1 MRRITRRRGACQ
13 ACRSRKV
20 RCDGADPCLN
30 CDRNGQACYYPPLA
44 PRPRRTS
51 APGTNNNRAPPEVRR
66 LDINPNDN
74 LPPYDAW
81 QQLACDT
88 TLLTP
93 RSTDDASNGD
103 ERGEIDGLSCLL
115 QFSMP
120 ETHRD
125 SRCNDE
131 NILNLPLPG
140 EDELMELLETTPS
153 DSNSAGF
160 NFEILS
166 PMLDNNKYSAS
177 PAPPVA
183 NPKEPYRPPRPET
196 ASPPDYDMLFNFDEA
211 TNGSQQ
217 PTSETNEKA
226 SSPTDAT
233 AHVDFAASSLYGL
246 PSYIA
251 RSSKEPHRT
260 EMIKIVNGLK
270 RVLCGSQVVQPSKA
284 SLDRSRR
291 FPDSDITMARYCDA
305 CFEDCCPISNFL
317 TRQTVDQVIKDS
329 RESDANSLSV
339 AFAEAI
345 MSIGYYTTCQR
356 SRTSPTSEETREAQ
370 KRLASALGLYK
381 TIGSYPNSLL
391 KLQTTLLMAV
401 IACMCD
407 ESLVWD
413 QITGA
418 VCCARDLRLVHTAR
432 GQQPNMSEQDQELAQ
447 RSVWFLY
454 SLETEYAIHHGMLPI
469 LDLGWGSQ
477 FPSFDRGDDMIAAS
491 YTFSELLHSVL
502 KFQYSPRALH
512 KSTSAYDRRDRLQ
525 ASCHVLNEWVT
536 GLPAPLN
543 EAHNAKTLQGIKDD
557 RLLRKAFRIFCM
569 YHRAVYFI
577 HCPWI
582 TPLSSD
588 DGDLSNVAGQ
598 MRDRCMERCA
608 ESAFAVVKLANSG
621 LFWEKGLERYVINA
635 HGLHPGQEAHFNRDI
650 GSPSTRWGDMG
661 HLLLVSLCFIVY
673 YLVNGEK
680 GNRKTAMPYLAICG
694 GLFGRLSLESDEASL
709 LDHYLELVQVV
720 RAN

>member
-51 APGTNNNRAPPEVRR
+51 APGTNSRATPNVRR
-66 LDINPNDN
+66 LDINSNDT

-81 QQLACDT
+81 QQLACDN

-93 RSTDDASNGD
+93 RSNDGTGNSD
-103 ERGEIDGLSCLL
+103 ERVDADDLSCLL
-115 QFSMP
+115 QLGIHNRHDDHTNML
-120 ETHRD
+120 D
-125 SRCNDE
+125 
-131 NILNLPLPG
+131 LPLPG
-140 EDELMELLETTPS
+140 EDELMELLDTTPS
-153 DSNSAGF
+153 ESNSARGF
-160 NFEILS
+160 NFEFAS
-166 PMLDNNKYSAS
+166 PLVDDKFSAS
-177 PAPPVA
+177 PAQTQTQPQTQPA
-183 NPKEPYRPPRPET
+183 REAHQQSRPET
-196 ASPPDYDMLFNFDEA
+196 TSPPDYNMLFNFEA
-211 TNGSQQ
+211 GMTAPKPPQQ
-217 PTSETNEKA
+217 PEPDPQEKTQP
-226 SSPTDAT
+226 SNDITLN
-233 AHVDFAASSLYGL
+233 VDFAASSLYGL
-246 PSYIA
+246 PNCIA

-270 RVLCGSQVVQPSKA
+270 RALCGNGAIAPVKSNQ
-284 SLDRSRR
+284 DRSKR
-291 FPDSDITMARYCDA
+291 FPESEITMSRYCDA

-317 TRQTVDQVIKDS
+317 TRPAVDKIMKQA
-329 RESDANSLSV
+329 REPDASPLV
-339 AFAEAI
+339 MAFVEAI
-345 MSIGYYTTCQR
+345 MSIGYYTSSQRGRESATSDETC
-356 SRTSPTSEETREAQ
+356 
-370 KRLASALGLYK
+370 
-381 TIGSYPNSLL
+381 PNSLL
-391 KLQTTLLMAV
+391 KLQATLLMAV
-401 IACMCD
+401 IECMCD
-407 ESLVWD
+407 ESLVWEK
-413 QITGA
+413 ITGA
-418 VCCARDLRLVHTAR
+418 VCCARDLRLVHAAR
-432 GQQPNMSEQDQELAQ
+432 GQQLNMSEQDQELAQ

-477 FPSFDRGDDMIAAS
+477 FPSFDRGDDMIAVS

-502 KFQYSPRALH
+502 KFQYSPRALN

-525 ASCHVLNEWVT
+525 ASCHVLNEWIT

-543 EAHNAKTLQGIKDD
+543 EAHDVKTLQSIKDD
-557 RLLRKAFRIFCM
+557 GQLRKAFRVFCM
-569 YHRAVYFI
+569 YHQALFFI

-582 TPLSSD
+582 TPLTSD
-588 DGDLSNVAGQ
+588 DGDVSGVAGQ
-598 MRDRCMERCA
+598 TRERCMERCA

-621 LFWEKGLERYVINA
+621 MFWEKGLERDV
-635 HGLHPGQEAHFNRDI
+635 
-650 GSPSTRWGDMG
+650 GSQSTRWGDMG

-680 GNRKTAMPYLAICG
+680 ASRKAAMPYLAICG
-694 GLFGRLSLESDEASL
+694 GLFGRLSLESDEGSL